1 MALRGVVFV
10 FGNHELGQLGIHEIS
25 TFSPVPIPVEGLPG
39 FPVICILAKG
49 DHNFVMFDKSP
60 GSLAGMA
67 NGRYG
72 LGIMPFKVPDL
83 GILLG
88 EVEKSQKS
96 TNEYLVTFLRALDD
110 IFESPGESTVGF

>member
-1 MALRGVVFV
+1 M
-10 FGNHELGQLGIHEIS
+10 GQLGIHEIS